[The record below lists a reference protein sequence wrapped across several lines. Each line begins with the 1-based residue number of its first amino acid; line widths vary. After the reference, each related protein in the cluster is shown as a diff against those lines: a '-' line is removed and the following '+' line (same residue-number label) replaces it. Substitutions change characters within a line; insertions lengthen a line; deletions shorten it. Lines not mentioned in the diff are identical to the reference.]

1 MSTKKSFFI
10 LVFSL
15 LALASLYFFPSIFV
29 VKASV
34 PSPSSTPPDNDDFDT
49 SLEQIVNKIKTGDY
63 VGLGDMG
70 LVDGPGADTT
80 DLVDLKAVVDGLEL
94 DGNTTV
100 DTDTVCDN
108 ETFISKDFFGNLFS
122 NTGTLAPAADDIVDG
137 VIICDVEGTATTGF
151 TYGDEDKAFV
161 LVTATG
167 AGTALKDL
175 FNGTGQGFNGGDQEG
190 GGVDDFNNA
199 DPPASG
205 RYAKGWT
212 QCNGDAYDAESN
224 PGGNWCNTGDDGADA
239 KDDSTGLIWSM
250 PCNGSGCSTFSDA
263 SPITYT
269 WNSSVGNNNSLTA
282 SQLCF
287 DHGWFLP
294 HQKQLMQAYIDGSY
308 GNLEAVSVI
317 RTYWSA
323 STVSDDPGFAWN
335 TLLSY
340 GGTKNNM
347 KSINNFVRCVR
358 SAP

>member
-1 MSTKKSFFI
+1 MS
-10 LVFSL
+10 
-15 LALASLYFFPSIFV
+15 
-29 VKASV
+29 
-34 PSPSSTPPDNDDFDT
+34 
-49 SLEQIVNKIKTGDY
+49 
-63 VGLGDMG
+63 
-70 LVDGPGADTT
+70 
-80 DLVDLKAVVDGLEL
+80 
-94 DGNTTV
+94 
-100 DTDTVCDN
+100 
-108 ETFISKDFFGNLFS
+108 FFGNLFS

-239 KDDSTGLIWSM
+239 KDDSTGLIWSL
-250 PCNGSGCSTFSDA
+250 PCNGSGCATFSD
-263 SPITYT
+263 
-269 WNSSVGNNNSLTA
+269 SSVLTYSWDGTTDADNNSRTA
-282 SQLCF
+282 SQLCS
-287 DHGWFLP
+287 DHAGWSLP

-308 GNLEAVSVI
+308 GNLETAGVF
-317 RTYWSA
+317 RYHWSA
-323 STVSDDPGFAWN
+323 STVSYTATSAWA
-335 TLLSY
+335 TYLSAGY
-340 GGTKNNM
+340 TSSTNKTNSNY
-347 KSINNFVRCVR
+347 VRCVR
-358 SAP
+358 LAP